1 MVFTTWQIGMDIQRE
16 SIRVVAV
23 QRQRQGWQLRHWWQ
37 LPLPEGTFSDGLIMN
52 TEALTKALVE
62 WRKELPLRHQIRIS
76 FPVSRTLQRPVPASD
91 KRLSE
96 PAREAY
102 IASATARQLQMTSA
116 QLCWDYLPSQD
127 VADPHL
133 IVAARQ
139 TDVAALLK
147 SLAAIRLYPTTL
159 TPGASA
165 LPALVS
171 PCRLEK
177 YQYLVHQEQGHWLWA
192 STEPVPRWGWS
203 DTNAVPTIFDLCQ
216 QLKTEPELV
225 ALSLAQSSP
234 VPANILSLDAWRAF
248 YRLQPPLPRNG
259 AEFTV
264 AIALAIGR
272 VFS

>member
-1 MVFTTWQIGMDIQRE
+1 MVFTTWQIGMDIQHE
-16 SIRVVAV
+16 SIRIVAV

-37 LPLPEGTFSDGLIMN
+37 LPLPEGTFRDGLIMN
-52 TEALTKALVE
+52 TEGLAKSLVE

-76 FPVSRTLQRPVPASD
+76 FPGARTLQRPVPAPD

-147 SLAAIRLYPTTL
+147 SLAAIRLFPTTV

-171 PCRLEK
+171 PCRLDK
-177 YQYLVHQEQGHWLWA
+177 CQYLVHQEQGHWLWA

-216 QLKTEPELV
+216 QLKTDPELV
-225 ALSLAQSSP
+225 ALSHAQSSP

-248 YRLQPPLPRNG
+248 SRLQPPLPRNG

-272 VFS
+272 VLS

>member
-1 MVFTTWQIGMDIQRE
+1 MEFTTWQIGIDIQHE
-16 SIRVVAV
+16 NIRVVAV

-37 LPLPEGTFSDGLIMN
+37 LPLLEGTFSDGLLIN
-52 TEALTKALVE
+52 TEALTKALAD
-62 WRKELPLRHQIRIS
+62 WRKELPLRHQIRVS
-76 FPVSRTLQRPVPASD
+76 FPGSRTLQRPVPAPD

-102 IASATARQLQMTSA
+102 IASATARQLQMTPA

-139 TDVAALLK
+139 TDVSALLK

-165 LPALVS
+165 LPTLIS

-177 YQYLVHQEQGHWLWA
+177 CRYLVHHEKDHWLWA

-216 QLKTEPELV
+216 QLETEPEMV
-225 ALSLAQSSP
+225 ALSHAR
-234 VPANILSLDAWRAF
+234 PAPAPTNILSLDAWQAF
-248 YRLQPPLPRNG
+248 SRLQPPLPRNG
-259 AEFTV
+259 EEFTV
-264 AIALAIGR
+264 AIALAIGK
-272 VFS
+272 VFN